1 MTADQHEPTPTETSP
16 LLRRPSSSSLS
27 TKSAQTA
34 VSDAPDVEDT
44 RISVVRGTVII
55 ASLGLIMFLQACNFS
70 LLTTTQSAIA
80 ADLDAFEQ
88 VSWFTSA
95 YLVPMSSITPLAGRL
110 SQIFSPRSCIFVASV
125 FFSLGGLVTAFAPTV
140 EWFLFGRALTGLGG
154 AGILSLTIIIVLTV
168 GGEKSRGLFLGVV
181 NSIVTSGVSLGAVL
195 GGAIEPNLGW
205 RAVFWL
211 QTPLGVLAAI
221 TIVLSLPSHLGVGKG
236 DTRTLKQKLYQIDY
250 AGAITLT
257 ASITTLLIALSG
269 PKILLLP
276 LILSIILFP
285 IFLITELRF
294 ARDPIIP
301 ITLLK
306 SRGTLFTCLATLGF
320 MMSRWSVL
328 FYTPVYALGVRLWSP
343 AAAGSILIP
352 TNLGFGSGGLLAGFL
367 HIRRAGSFYLPTLIA
382 MSLFPVTLLALGLAS
397 RAATPAP
404 LYVVLTFL
412 NGLTTGAAINYAL
425 VHALHLTPPATH
437 FVLTSLVATF
447 RGFAGSF
454 GSAIGGGV
462 FARLLADS
470 LARGFR
476 ARGQPGKEELIRR
489 LLGSPAL
496 VAQLDGVDRAVAIS
510 GYEDAL
516 RGLFLAAVVLG
527 VVALAVQAGTGWR
540 GYQDE
545 DGQERRH
552 EDESAEEREREREEE
567 EIAETRAA

>member
-1 MTADQHEPTPTETSP
+1 M
-16 LLRRPSSSSLS
+16 
-27 TKSAQTA
+27 
-34 VSDAPDVEDT
+34 
-44 RISVVRGTVII
+44 
-55 ASLGLIMFLQACNFS
+55 
-70 LLTTTQSAIA
+70 
-80 ADLDAFEQ
+80 
-88 VSWFTSA
+88 
-95 YLVPMSSITPLAGRL
+95 
-110 SQIFSPRSCIFVASV
+110 
-125 FFSLGGLVTAFAPTV
+125 
-140 EWFLFGRALTGLGG
+140 
-154 AGILSLTIIIVLTV
+154 
-168 GGEKSRGLFLGVV
+168 
-181 NSIVTSGVSLGAVL
+181 
-195 GGAIEPNLGW
+195 
-205 RAVFWL
+205 
-211 QTPLGVLAAI
+211 AI

-285 IFLITELRF
+285 IFLVTELRF

-306 SRGTLFTCLATLGF
+306 SRGTLLTCLATLGF

-496 VAQLDGVDRAVAIS
+496 VAQLDGVDRAVAIT

-516 RGLFLAAVVLG
+516 RGLFMAAVVLG

-552 EDESAEEREREREEE
+552 EDESVEEREREREEE

>member
-1 MTADQHEPTPTETSP
+1 MTVDQHEPTPTETSP

-95 YLVPMSSITPLAGRL
+95 YL
-110 SQIFSPRSCIFVASV
+110 
-125 FFSLGGLVTAFAPTV
+125 
-140 EWFLFGRALTGLGG
+140 
-154 AGILSLTIIIVLTV
+154 
-168 GGEKSRGLFLGVV
+168 
-181 NSIVTSGVSLGAVL
+181 
-195 GGAIEPNLGW
+195 

-269 PKILLLP
+269 PKILFLP

-476 ARGQPGKEELIRR
+476 ARDQPGKEELIRR